1 MFAFCYLAGRDPLD
15 LPSKNGKRLKRK
27 GSLLKQQIVMIKRGT
42 QSSLIS
48 KYSKSVFASLQ
59 NILIH
64 LNRNITLLMQFA
76 ILGREKLAV
85 DQILQYT
92 IR

>member
-1 MFAFCYLAGRDPLD
+1 MIAICAATATNLVRKKKPNQFILEKNILD
-15 LPSKNGKRLKRK
+15 QKQSHGKK
-27 GSLLKQQIVMIKRGT
+27 T

-59 NILIH
+59 DILIH

-76 ILGREKLAV
+76 ILGL
-85 DQILQYT
+85 
-92 IR
+92 